1 VKRRVGLVAV
11 VVLGALAAGGA
22 AWRVLERP
30 RPASAPPEQVAVVSL
45 PSLTVNLRGDD
56 GFTYLRLRVALEVAG
71 PVADP
76 ASAVDARRSAIL
88 NAVIESTEGASFTE
102 LRTDAGRDSLA
113 RRLAARAGAI
123 LQPAHVRV
131 RRVYFEEFV
140 AE

>member
-1 VKRRVGLVAV
+1 MAMA

-30 RPASAPPEQVAVVSL
+30 RSASAPREQVAVVSL

-76 ASAVDARRSAIL
+76 AAVVDARRSAIL
-88 NAVIESTEGASFTE
+88 NSIIESTEGASFTE

-113 RRLAARAGAI
+113 RHLAARAGEI
-123 LQPAHVRV
+123 LEPEHVRV